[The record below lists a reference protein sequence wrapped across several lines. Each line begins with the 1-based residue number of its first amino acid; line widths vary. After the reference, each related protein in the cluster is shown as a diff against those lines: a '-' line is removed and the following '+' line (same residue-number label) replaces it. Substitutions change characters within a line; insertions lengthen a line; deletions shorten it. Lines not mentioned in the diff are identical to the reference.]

1 MISRDLETQSPV
13 SGSGSS
19 IEDAIAKSSE
29 ERLAILPLVEHT
41 STGQGSA
48 AVLEE
53 HCRCS

>member
-13 SGSGSS
+13 SGSS

-29 ERLAILPLVEHT
+29 ERLAIVPLAEHT

-53 HCRCS
+53 HCHCS